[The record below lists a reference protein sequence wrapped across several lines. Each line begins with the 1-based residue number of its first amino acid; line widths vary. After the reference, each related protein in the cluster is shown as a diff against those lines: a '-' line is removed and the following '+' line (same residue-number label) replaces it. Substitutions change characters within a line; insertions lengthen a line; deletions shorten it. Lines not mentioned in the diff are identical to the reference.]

1 LPKKIVIVE
10 WSKQSYCWYTNV
22 LDFTCRV
29 VGFDIGLILISMNLE
44 IGIGTPAGAL
54 RVELIQIQYAL
65 INQHHLLAKAILM
78 LHDQI

>member
-1 LPKKIVIVE
+1 
-10 WSKQSYCWYTNV
+10 
-22 LDFTCRV
+22 V